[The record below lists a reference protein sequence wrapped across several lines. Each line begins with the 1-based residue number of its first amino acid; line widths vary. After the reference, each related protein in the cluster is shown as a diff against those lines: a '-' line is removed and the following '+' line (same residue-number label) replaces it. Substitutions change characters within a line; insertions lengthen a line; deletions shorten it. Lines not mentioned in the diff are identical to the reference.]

1 MEFGGAVLWA
11 IGIAAR
17 ELTLFAAVG
26 FLIGGID
33 DLAIDGIWLARNL
46 WRRLAV
52 YSRNPRADIDSLA
65 PPARPGRIAVFI
77 PAWDEAAVIERMLRH
92 ALASFDHDDYRLYV
106 GAYPNDPGT
115 IDAVARVA
123 ADDTRVRP
131 VICAGPGPTTKADC
145 LNCLWHALIEDER
158 AQGLRF
164 KAIVL
169 HDAEDVVHS
178 AELALFD
185 RLIERFALIQLPVL
199 PLVDR
204 RSRWISG
211 HYCDEFA
218 EAHGKGLVVREALGA
233 AVPSAGVG
241 CALSRAMLE
250 WIAERAGG
258 APFDATSVTEDYE
271 LGLRVAELG
280 GRGVFVRLPGRG
292 RRAMVAVRAHFPA
305 TLDEAV
311 RQKARWMTGI
321 ALSGWDRLGWRGG
334 LAERWMRLHDRRAPI
349 AALVLAAGY
358 GALLLWAVLAMFG
371 HRLPPLGA
379 IATVLLAINSGL
391 LVWRLAL
398 RFGFVTHAY
407 GWREGLRAIPR
418 TVFANAVTMLAAIR
432 AAGRYRRML
441 RGDATEWD
449 KTSHIFP
456 DAVPAE

>member
-1 MEFGGAVLWA
+1 MEFGEVLLWLA
-11 IGIAAR
+11 GIAAR

-26 FLIGGID
+26 FLLGGID
-33 DLAIDGIWLARNL
+33 DLAIDCIWIARTL
-46 WRRLAV
+46 WRRIAV
-52 YSRNPRADIDSLA
+52 YRRHRRADVDSIGA
-65 PPARPGRIAVFI
+65 PARPGTIAVFV
-77 PAWDEAAVIERMLRH
+77 PAWDEAAVIGPMLRH
-92 ALASFDHDDYRLYV
+92 ALASFDHGDYRLYV
-106 GAYPNDPGT
+106 GAYPNDPAT
-115 IDAVARVA
+115 IAAVARVVQ
-123 ADDTRVRP
+123 DDARVRP
-131 VICAGPGPTTKADC
+131 VICADPGPTTKADC

-158 AQGLRF
+158 ETGREV

-185 RLIERFALIQLPVL
+185 RLIERFDLIQLPVL

-204 RSRWISG
+204 TSRWISG

-241 CALSRAMLE
+241 CALSRPMLGR
-250 WIAERAGG
+250 IAAHAGG
-258 APFDATSVTEDYE
+258 VPFDATSVTEDYE

-292 RRAMVAVRAHFPA
+292 RGAMVAVRAHFPA
-305 TLDEAV
+305 SLDAAV

-334 LAERWMRLHDRRAPI
+334 FAERWMRLHDRRAPL

-358 GALLLWAVLAMFG
+358 GALLLWALLALAG
-371 HRLPPLGA
+371 QGLPPLPPFA
-379 IATVLLAINSGL
+379 APLLAINTL
-391 LVWRLAL
+391 LLAWRLAL
-398 RFGFVTHAY
+398 RCGFVTRAY

-432 AAGRYRRML
+432 AVGRYRRLL
-441 RGDATEWD
+441 RGAATEWD
-449 KTSHIFP
+449 KTRHIFP